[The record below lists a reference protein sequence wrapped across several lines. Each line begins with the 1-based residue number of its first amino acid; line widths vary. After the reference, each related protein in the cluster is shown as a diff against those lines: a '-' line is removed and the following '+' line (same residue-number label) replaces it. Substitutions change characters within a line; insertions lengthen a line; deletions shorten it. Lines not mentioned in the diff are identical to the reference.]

1 MSTFYLDLEN
11 GNDANDGTSFA
22 NRWKTFVSGAT
33 AARIAPGDII
43 RIMGSPTP
51 TDMGQTATWT
61 KASTTLTLNAAVNAT
76 IEACETAWTGATGCT
91 TTSNANS
98 LEGVNNMG
106 FSTGAGF
113 TTGKLC
119 YKATGTLNLSGYQQ
133 ISFWFFNNT
142 SNLAASTMSV
152 RLCTDTTGD
161 VSVHTFAIPAVV
173 GNAQW
178 VPITIDLAGNLNS
191 AIASIAIYADLAWT
205 SKGTVFFD
213 NIIACKDHTAVDCLS
228 LKSLVGKPNTL
239 AWVASS
245 TYAANTIRRP
255 TEANRNGFCYKV
267 TAGGGG
273 AASGS
278 EPTWPQEIALTVTDG
293 ALTWTC
299 FDLEE
304 YWSPILSISGT
315 TVKINRNLGSSNPK
329 SNCGFYAGTTETVEI
344 YKREYID
351 LDIVGT
357 TTAQSV
363 QDAGTEAGGN
373 ITFSGGWDRTNMS
386 TRVEQTWMGCGT
398 FRPYSGSSLL
408 TSSLGFCTIDGLNA
422 VNSIFNGGFR
432 MEWKNCAVLSA
443 RLGWSMATNSP
454 GTSWNN
460 CGCISLS
467 PGNGFIDAALGGVIG
482 VANCITSNSGGLGN
496 TAILIQ
502 GAFTNTTITNVRFS
516 NVNCK
521 QNNSGYGVYI
531 NGPGPDVYFYRLN
544 TEGNGS
550 TGINSSTERAVRLL
564 KSIMTDSTPITV
576 SAGGYPLP
584 ANGVY
589 SQDDQNVSGAHLITK
604 GLGTIRSATD
614 QRNTASG
621 ISWKFQTSSA
631 TYLSMYDPLELSIA
645 KAAVAASALVT
656 VTIYVRRDA
665 TNIKGRLTLKAGQ
678 INGASLGAY
687 TDCNPS
693 ANTWT
698 QYTLTFTPTEAGV
711 VELHFQTWNTIN
723 GTEHLWI
730 DDLVISQ
737 A

>member
-1 MSTFYLDLEN
+1 MSTFYLDLEG

-22 NRWKTFVSGAT
+22 NRWKTFNSGAT
-33 AARIAPGDII
+33 AARIAPGDVI
-43 RIMGSPTP
+43 RIMGSPTA

-61 KASTTLTLNAAVNAT
+61 KASQTLTLNTAVNAT
-76 IEACETAWTGATGCT
+76 IEACETAWTGAANCT

-98 LEGVNNMG
+98 CEGVNNMG

-119 YKATGTLNLSGYQQ
+119 YKATGTLDLSGYQQ

-213 NIIACKDHTAVDCLS
+213 NIIAVKDHTAVDCLS
-228 LKSLVGKPNTL
+228 LKSLVGKVQTL
-239 AWVASS
+239 QWVASS

-278 EPTWPQEIALTVTDG
+278 EPTWPQEIGLTVTDG

-299 FDLEE
+299 LDLEE
-304 YWSPILSISGT
+304 YWHPILSISGT

-329 SNCGFYAGTTETVEI
+329 GNCGGYAGTTETVEI

-363 QDAGTEAGGN
+363 QDSGTEAGGN

-398 FRPYSGSSLL
+398 FRAYSSGHML
-408 TSSLGFCTIDGLNA
+408 TSSLGFCLIDGLNS
-422 VNSIFNGGFR
+422 VSYPFSGGWR
-432 MEWKNCAVLSA
+432 MEWKNCAVLSG
-443 RLGWSMATNSP
+443 RYGWAMATNSP
-454 GTSWNN
+454 GTLWNN
-460 CGCISLS
+460 CGVISS
-467 PGNGFIDAALGGVIG
+467 NSSSDGFIAGTAGGVIG
-482 VANCITSNSGGLGN
+482 VANCITANSGALAANGIIIYG
-496 TAILIQ
+496 T
-502 GAFTNTTITNVRFS
+502 FTNTTITNVRFS
-516 NVNCK
+516 NVNAK
-521 QNNSGYGVYI
+521 QNAGGTGVYVT
-531 NGPGPDVYFYRLN
+531 GPGPDQYFYRLN

-550 TGINSSTERAVRLL
+550 CGINSSTERAIRLI
-564 KSIMTDSTPITV
+564 KSVMADSTPITV
-576 SAGGYPLP
+576 GTYPLP
-584 ANGVY
+584 AGGVY
-589 SQDDQNVSGAHLITK
+589 SQDDQNVSGTHLITK
-604 GLGTIRSATD
+604 GHGTIRSATD

-621 ISWKFQTSSA
+621 ISWKFQPGSQ
-631 TYLSMYDPLELSIA
+631 TYQSVYDPTELSIA
-645 KAAVAASALVT
+645 RVAVAANALVT
-656 VTIYVRRDA
+656 VTIYARRDA

-693 ANTWT
+693 VNTWT

-723 GTEHLWI
+723 ATEHLWI
-730 DDLVISQ
+730 DDIAISQ